1 MENQNELEIDVR
13 ELGYLLKK
21 KLWLVSLITVVCGI
35 LGMVLSVFVMEPQ
48 YTASSRVYILNQ
60 ANETAL
66 MYSDFQA
73 STFLMRD
80 YEVLITGRNVTKA
93 VIEDLELDLSV
104 KELTNIIEVT
114 SRENT
119 RVIQIN
125 VTHGDPQMAADI
137 ANHVREVAA
146 EQIAKIMDVDA
157 VKTVYAA
164 DVPENPSGPNV
175 VMNTILAAAL
185 GFLAM
190 MGLLVIQCMLDD
202 AITSEEDVE
211 RYLGLSTLGIV
222 PATKELGHGGSRGT
236 GKTKK

>member
-1 MENQNELEIDVR
+1 MENENELEIDVR

-21 KLWLVSLITVVCGI
+21 KLWLVTIITVLCATVG
-35 LGMVLSVFVMEPQ
+35 LLLSMFVMVPQ

-93 VIEDLELDLSV
+93 VIEDLELDLSI
-104 KELTNIIEVT
+104 KELTELIEVT

-125 VTHGDPQMAADI
+125 VTHEDPEMAAQI
-137 ANHVREVAA
+137 ANCVREVAA
-146 EQIAKIMDVDA
+146 EQIQNIMDVDA
-157 VKTVYAA
+157 VKTVYEA
-164 DVPENPSGPNV
+164 DVPEQPSGPNV
-175 VMNTILAAAL
+175 VMNTLLAGAL

-190 MGLLVIQCMLDD
+190 VGLLVLKCMLDD

-211 RYLGLSTLGIV
+211 RYLGLSTLGII
-222 PATKELGHGGSRGT
+222 PASKELSRTG

>member
-1 MENQNELEIDVR
+1 MENQKELEIDAR

-21 KLWLVSLITVVCGI
+21 KLWLVSLVTVVCGI
-35 LGMVLSVFVMEPQ
+35 IGMLLSVFVMVPQ
-48 YTASSRVYILNQ
+48 YTASTRVYILNQ
-60 ANETAL
+60 ANEAAL

-93 VIEDLELDLSV
+93 IIQDMELDLSI
-104 KELTNIIEVT
+104 KELTDMIEVT

-125 VTHGDPQMAADI
+125 VTHEDPEMAAEL
-137 ANHVREVAA
+137 ANRVREVAA
-146 EQIAKIMDVDA
+146 EQVAKIMDTDA
-157 VKTVYAA
+157 MKTVYTA
-164 DVPENPSGPNV
+164 DVPEHPSAPNV
-175 VMNTILAAAL
+175 VMNTIFAAAL

-190 MGLLVIQCMLDD
+190 IGLLVLKCILDD
-202 AITSEEDVE
+202 AITCEEDVE

>member
-21 KLWLVSLITVVCGI
+21 KLWLVTLVTVLWGVAGF
-35 LGMVLSVFVMEPQ
+35 LLSVFVMEPQ

-66 MYSDFQA
+66 LYSDFQA

-93 VIEDLELDLSV
+93 VIEELELDMSV
-104 KELTNIIEVT
+104 KELTNIIKVEG
-114 SRENT
+114 RENT
-119 RVIQIN
+119 RVLQIN
-125 VTHGDPQMAADI
+125 VTHHDPEMAAQI
-137 ANHVREVAA
+137 ANCVREVAA
-146 EQIAKIMDVDA
+146 EQIRNIMDVDA

-164 DVPENPSGPNV
+164 DVPERPSGPNV
-175 VMNTILAAAL
+175 MMNTITAAAL
-185 GFLAM
+185 GFLM
-190 MGLLVIQCMLDD
+190 MLGILVLKCMLDD
-202 AITSEEDVE
+202 GITSEEDVE
-211 RYLGLSTLGIV
+211 RYLGLSTLGII
-222 PATKELGHGGSRGT
+222 PATKELGRSRSA

>member
-21 KLWLVSLITVVCGI
+21 KWWLVTFITVLCAVG
-35 LGMVLSVFVMEPQ
+35 GMLLSMFVLTPQ

-93 VIEDLELDLSV
+93 VIEELELDLSV
-104 KELTNIIEVT
+104 KELTDIIEAVG
-114 SRENT
+114 RENT
-119 RVIQIN
+119 RVLQIN
-125 VTHGDPQMAADI
+125 VTHEDPEMAAKI
-137 ANHVREVAA
+137 ANCVRTVAA
-146 EQIAKIMDVDA
+146 EQIREIMDVDA
-157 VKTVYAA
+157 VKTVYEA
-164 DVPENPSGPNV
+164 DVPENPSSPNV
-175 VMNTILAAAL
+175 VMNTILAGAL
-185 GFLAM
+185 GFVLM
-190 MGLLVIQCMLDD
+190 MGILVLKCMLDD

-211 RYLGLSTLGIV
+211 RYLGLSTLGII
-222 PATKELGHGGSRGT
+222 PASKELSRSGSRAAGR
-236 GKTKK
+236 TKK